1 MGRGGGVR
9 TSRAR
14 GGGARTSRARGGG
27 VRTSSAR
34 GGGPGASGAPGGGAP
49 RWREARPEDKAF
61 ALACCAVLAA
71 YNNVL
76 GVHPWHNRRYVRV
89 SLCATG
95 AALAAA
101 TLSGLTPADLGL
113 GRGGWLPGR
122 TGYRLAATVGAGW
135 LLIAVVPAACP
146 LLGDKRI
153 TSLNGR
159 AAAYQA
165 LIRIPVGTALWEEIA
180 FRGVLQ
186 AALRRV
192 MPKATAI
199 AVTSCVFG
207 LWHIRPTLQAL
218 RANGLASTR
227 GRAVAGV
234 AVAVATTTTGG
245 VVFSWL
251 RERSGSLT
259 APILLHVATNSG
271 GLIAALAVAPADPA
285 VGQRL
290 PESLRPAGTSSRGD
304 DRFAGK

>member
-1 MGRGGGVR
+1 MGRGGGAGA
-9 TSRAR
+9 SRGR
-14 GGGARTSRARGGG
+14 GGGAGASSGRGGG
-27 VRTSSAR
+27 A
-34 GGGPGASGAPGGGAP
+34 GASRERGEGTP
-49 RWREARPEDKAF
+49 RWREARPQDKAF
-61 ALACCAVLAA
+61 ALACCAVLGA

-89 SLCATG
+89 NLCATG

-101 TLSGLTPADLGL
+101 ALSGLAPADLGL
-113 GRGGWLPGR
+113 GRGRWLPGR
-122 TGYRLAATVGAGW
+122 TGYRLAATVAAGW
-135 LLIAVVPAACP
+135 LLIAVVPAARP

-153 TSLNGR
+153 ASLDGR

-192 MPKATAI
+192 MPKNAAI

-207 LWHIRPTLQAL
+207 VWHIRPTLQAL
-218 RANGLASTR
+218 RANELAGAR
-227 GRAVAGV
+227 GRTVAGV
-234 AVAVATTTTGG
+234 AAAVATTTAGG
-245 VVFSWL
+245 VLFSWL

-271 GLIAALAVAPADPA
+271 GLVTAVAVAA
-285 VGQRL
+285 TGAGL
-290 PESLRPAGTSSRGD
+290 PESGRRGGD
-304 DRFAGK
+304 KPTRA

>member
-1 MGRGGGVR
+1 MGWGGGAG
-9 TSRAR
+9 SAR
-14 GGGARTSRARGGG
+14 GGAAGA
-27 VRTSSAR
+27 SSAR
-34 GGGPGASGAPGGGAP
+34 GGGPGASGARGGGTP

-89 SLCATG
+89 NLGATG

-101 TLSGLTPADLGL
+101 ALSGLTPADLGL
-113 GRGGWLPGR
+113 GRGRWLPGR
-122 TGYRLAATVGAGW
+122 TGYRLAATVAAGW
-135 LLIAVVPAACP
+135 LLIAVVPAARP
-146 LLGDKRI
+146 LLGDKRV
-153 TSLNGR
+153 TSLDGC

-199 AVTSCVFG
+199 AVTSCLFG
-207 LWHIRPTLQAL
+207 VWHIRPTLQAL
-218 RANGLASTR
+218 RANGLAGTR
-227 GRAVAGV
+227 GRTVAGV
-234 AVAVATTTTGG
+234 TAAVATTTAGG
-245 VVFSWL
+245 VLFSWL
-251 RERSGSLT
+251 RERSGSLI

-271 GLIAALAVAPADPA
+271 GLITTLAVGAADPA
-285 VGQRL
+285 ARQGL
-290 PESLRPAGTSSRGD
+290 PEGRRIGASRPPGRPIATSTSGGRSR
-304 DRFAGK
+304 AA

>member
-1 MGRGGGVR
+1 MGRGGGAGASVG
-9 TSRAR
+9 R
-14 GGGARTSRARGGG
+14 GGGAEA
-27 VRTSSAR
+27 SSAR
-34 GGGPGASGAPGGGAP
+34 GGGTP

-89 SLCATG
+89 NLCATG
-95 AALAAA
+95 IALAAA
-101 TLSGLTPADLGL
+101 ARSGLTPADLGL

-122 TGYRLAATVGAGW
+122 TGYRLAAAVAAGW
-135 LLIAVVPAACP
+135 LLIAAVPAARP

-153 TSLNGR
+153 TSLDGR

-207 LWHIRPTLQAL
+207 VWHIRPTLQAL
-218 RANGLASTR
+218 RANGLARTR
-227 GRAVAGV
+227 GRTVAGV
-234 AVAVATTTTGG
+234 TAAVATTTAGG
-245 VVFSWL
+245 VLFSWL

-271 GLIAALAVAPADPA
+271 GLITALAVAAASPATPQ
-285 VGQRL
+285 GL
-290 PESLRPAGTSSRGD
+290 PESG
-304 DRFAGK
+304 

>member
-1 MGRGGGVR
+1 MGRGGG
-9 TSRAR
+9 A
-14 GGGARTSRARGGG
+14 GA
-27 VRTSSAR
+27 SSAR
-34 GGGPGASGAPGGGAP
+34 GGGPGASGARGSGTP
-49 RWREARPEDKAF
+49 RWREARRGDKAF

-89 SLCATG
+89 NLCATG

-101 TLSGLTPADLGL
+101 ALSGLTPADLGL
-113 GRGGWLPGR
+113 GRGRWLPGR
-122 TGYRLAATVGAGW
+122 TGYRLAAAVAAGW
-135 LLIAVVPAACP
+135 LLVAVVPATRP

-153 TSLNGR
+153 TSLDGR
-159 AAAYQA
+159 AVAYQA

-192 MPKATAI
+192 MPKTAAI

-207 LWHIRPTLQAL
+207 VWHIRPTLQGL
-218 RANGLASTR
+218 RANGLAGTR

-234 AVAVATTTTGG
+234 TAGVAATTAGG
-245 VVFSWL
+245 VLFSWL
-251 RERSGSLT
+251 RERSGSVT

-271 GLIAALAVAPADPA
+271 GLITTLAVGAADPA
-285 VGQRL
+285 APQGL
-290 PESLRPAGTSSRGD
+290 PESGRRGGNKSM
-304 DRFAGK
+304 RA

>member
-1 MGRGGGVR
+1 MGWGGGVR
-9 TSRAR
+9 ASRAWGGGVRASRAWGGGAGVGGAR
-14 GGGARTSRARGGG
+14 GGGT
-27 VRTSSAR
+27 
-34 GGGPGASGAPGGGAP
+34 P

-89 SLCATG
+89 NLCATG

-101 TLSGLTPADLGL
+101 TLSGLTQADLGL
-113 GRGGWLPGR
+113 GRGRWLPGR
-122 TGYRLAATVGAGW
+122 TGYRLAGTVGAGW
-135 LLIAVVPAACP
+135 LLVAVVPAARP

-153 TSLNGR
+153 TSLNGP

-234 AVAVATTTTGG
+234 AAAVATTTAGG

-259 APILLHVATNSG
+259 APILVHVATNSG

>member
-1 MGRGGGVR
+1 MGLGGGAGASVGRGGGAGASVG
-9 TSRAR
+9 R
-14 GGGARTSRARGGG
+14 GGGAEA
-27 VRTSSAR
+27 SSAR
-34 GGGPGASGAPGGGAP
+34 GGGTP

-89 SLCATG
+89 NLCATG
-95 AALAAA
+95 IALAAA
-101 TLSGLTPADLGL
+101 ARSGLTPADLGL
-113 GRGGWLPGR
+113 GRGRWLPGR
-122 TGYRLAATVGAGW
+122 TGYRLAAAVAAGW
-135 LLIAVVPAACP
+135 LLIAAVPAARP

-153 TSLNGR
+153 TSLDGR

-207 LWHIRPTLQAL
+207 VWHIRPTLQAL
-218 RANGLASTR
+218 RANGLARTR
-227 GRAVAGV
+227 GRTVAGV
-234 AVAVATTTTGG
+234 TAAVATTTAGG
-245 VVFSWL
+245 VLFSWL

-271 GLIAALAVAPADPA
+271 GLITALAVAAASPATPQ
-285 VGQRL
+285 GL
-290 PESLRPAGTSSRGD
+290 PESG
-304 DRFAGK
+304 

>member
-1 MGRGGGVR
+1 VPYVGRGGGAGA
-9 TSRAR
+9 SSER
-14 GGGARTSRARGGG
+14 GGGT
-27 VRTSSAR
+27 
-34 GGGPGASGAPGGGAP
+34 P

-89 SLCATG
+89 NLCATS

-101 TLSGLTPADLGL
+101 AASGLTPADLGL
-113 GRGGWLPGR
+113 GRGRWLPGR
-122 TGYRLAATVGAGW
+122 TGYRLAATVAAGW
-135 LLIAVVPAACP
+135 LLIAVVPAARP
-146 LLGDKRI
+146 LLDDKRI
-153 TSLNGR
+153 TTLDRR

-165 LIRIPVGTALWEEIA
+165 LIRIPVGTALWEEVA

-199 AVTSCVFG
+199 ALTSCLFG
-207 LWHIRPTLQAL
+207 VWHIRPTLQAL
-218 RANGLASTR
+218 RANGLSGTR

-234 AVAVATTTTGG
+234 AAAVAATTAGG
-245 VVFSWL
+245 VVFCWL

-271 GLIAALAVAPADPA
+271 GLIAAVAVAGADPA
-285 VGQRL
+285 VRRGL
-290 PESLRPAGTSSRGD
+290 PENRRPAGTKSARG
-304 DRFAGK
+304 

>member
-1 MGRGGGVR
+1 MTVMGRGGGAGA
-9 TSRAR
+9 SRGR
-14 GGGARTSRARGGG
+14 GGGT
-27 VRTSSAR
+27 
-34 GGGPGASGAPGGGAP
+34 P

-89 SLCATG
+89 NLCATG
-95 AALAAA
+95 TALAAA
-101 TLSGLTPADLGL
+101 TASGLTPADLGL
-113 GRGGWLPGR
+113 GRGRWLPGR
-122 TGYRLAATVGAGW
+122 AGYRLAATVAAGW
-135 LLIAVVPAACP
+135 LLIAVVPAARP

-153 TSLNGR
+153 ASLDGR

-207 LWHIRPTLQAL
+207 IWHIRPTVQAL
-218 RANGLASTR
+218 RANGLAGAR
-227 GRAVAGV
+227 GRTVAGV
-234 AVAVATTTTGG
+234 AAAVATTTAGG
-245 VVFSWL
+245 VLFSWL

-271 GLIAALAVAPADPA
+271 GLVAAVAVTAADPA
-285 VGQRL
+285 GQPGL
-290 PESLRPAGTSSRGD
+290 SEDRPRGGD
-304 DRFAGK
+304 KSTRASALQEDKSAARPTFWRR